1 MGRLRKIACLL
12 PCVLILCA
20 FQDKPLNK
28 TGKLKE
34 AQIKFMQGDRF
45 AQKGITGRGIRIAV
59 LDGGFPGTNT
69 HPALKHL
76 IDRKQII
83 ATWNFVKN
91 KEDVFNGVAHG
102 TEVLS
107 CIAGIDEGAPL
118 GLAPDAEF
126 LLALTEEMGEPLKEE
141 ENWVKAVDWAIEHGA
156 NIIQSSLGYTYQR
169 YFTTDLDGKQSLCAQ
184 AAARAA
190 RKGVLI
196 INCMGNEGMSKWKT
210 MVTPADADSILSVGA
225 IDPLTGLVA
234 GFSSIGPTADNR
246 IKPNVC
252 APGIVVTVNPS
263 GGIHEMSGTSFA
275 APLIT
280 GFAACT
286 WQLNPTLSA
295 QDILR
300 LVEKAGHLYPY
311 YDYSHGFGVPLAS
324 AILGST
330 ENKLGTQIIIT
341 ADDTHFLTDISAK
354 ESTKS
359 PVLPENY
366 LFYQISD
373 PNGYLVRY
381 GVYRVTG
388 PEPLKISKSGYKPGY
403 IYRCNFNGETASW
416 QETR

>member
-1 MGRLRKIACLL
+1 MKKISCLL
-12 PCVLILCA
+12 PCLFILFA
-20 FQDKPLNK
+20 FQDKPLEK
-28 TGKLKE
+28 KAKLKE
-34 AQIKFMQGDRF
+34 AQIKYLQGDQF

-107 CIAGIDEGAPL
+107 CIAGIDDGKPL

-141 ENWVKAVDWAIEHGA
+141 ENFAKAVDWAIEHGA

-169 YFTTDLDGKQSLCAQ
+169 YFTTDLDGKHSICAQ

-196 INCMGNEGMSKWKT
+196 VNCMGNEGMSKWKT

-234 GFSSIGPTADNR
+234 GFSSVGPTADNR

-252 APGIVVTVNPS
+252 APGIVITVNPS
-263 GGIHEMSGTSFA
+263 GGTHEMSGTSFS

-295 QDILR
+295 HEILL

-311 YDYSHGFGVPLAS
+311 YDYSHGFGIPMAS
-324 AILGST
+324 VILMNN
-330 ENKLGTQIIIT
+330 ENKKSNGIKIT
-341 ADDTHFLTDISAK
+341 ADDTNFTADLSAM
-354 ESTKS
+354 ESSKS
-359 PVLPENY
+359 PILPENY
-366 LFYQISD
+366 LYYQISD
-373 PNGYLVRY
+373 PKGYLVKY
-381 GVYRVTG
+381 GVYKATG
-388 PEPLKISKSGYKPGY
+388 PEPLKISKSGFKPGY
-403 IYRCNFNGETASW
+403 IFRCNFNGETASW